1 MSLTSYRAAPPR
13 GGGVS
18 DLCGFDPAGWPGGD
32 LLSRALRHS
41 TMGAEAF
48 HGRVRDG
55 IGCSSLAMATGPPSR
70 IRSLVHRCEVMKG
83 DIEEVVSVSRM
94 DAACGVLSCDS
105 TAISRVE
112 IDRAIRT
119 ARLHP
124 LPGFHLRPIDVMVY
138 HGP

>member
-13 GGGVS
+13 VGGD
-18 DLCGFDPAGWPGGD
+18 DLCGGFDDPAGWPGGD

-70 IRSLVHRCEVMKG
+70 IIEVVHRWMVMEDG
-83 DIEEVVSVSRM
+83 DIGWKCV
-94 DAACGVLSCDS
+94 
-105 TAISRVE
+105 
-112 IDRAIRT
+112 
-119 ARLHP
+119 
-124 LPGFHLRPIDVMVY
+124 
-138 HGP
+138 